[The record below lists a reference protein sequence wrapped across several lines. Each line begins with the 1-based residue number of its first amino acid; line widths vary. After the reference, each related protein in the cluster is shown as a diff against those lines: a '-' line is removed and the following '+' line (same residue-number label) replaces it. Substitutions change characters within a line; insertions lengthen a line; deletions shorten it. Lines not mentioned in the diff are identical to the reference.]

1 MIHRWMMVGKC
12 VGRIQNVCHV
22 VIVVVVIIIFSIPV
36 AATVIWLLLIDIIIM
51 IVVILIVFRHG
62 GGLSRGG
69 YFGFDTAYNGIG
81 RIVTGRT
88 TGIVHQVWFHNI
100 TIIDIVT
107 LIISIHTSG

>member
-12 VGRIQNVCHV
+12 VGRIQNVCHI
-22 VIVVVVIIIFSIPV
+22 VIVVVIIFSIPV